1 MKIGLLGGTFN
12 PIHNCHLSIAEET
25 RKLLSLDRVIFIPA
39 HVPPHKKEDYEV
51 MEARHRYEMVRLG
64 IQNHPALEVSDLE
77 VRRPGPSYTV
87 DTVQA
92 LRGLLGTKTRLVFII
107 GLDAFLSI
115 GSWKSTGTL
124 MALCDFAV
132 ISRPGSR
139 FSDLTHLPW
148 CQQMDQ
154 KMLGRLDQ
162 GDLDQ
167 GTGALSSGTVIH
179 LLRLSPCDI
188 SSTGI
193 VERIKAGKDVKN
205 LLPASVESYIM
216 HHKLYR

>member
-25 RKLLSLDRVIFIPA
+25 RKRLSLDRVIFIPS
-39 HVPPHKKEDYEV
+39 HIPPHKIDQEV
-51 MEARHRYEMVRLG
+51 IAARHRYEMVRLA
-64 IQNHPALEVSDLE
+64 IQPYPAFEVSDLE
-77 VRRPGPSYTV
+77 IKRPGPSYSV
-87 DTVQA
+87 DTVQS
-92 LRGLLGTKTRLVFII
+92 LRGLLGVKTEIFFIL

-124 MALCDFAV
+124 LTLCAFVV

-139 FSDLTHLPW
+139 CSDLARLSW
-148 CQQMDQ
+148 CQHLDR
-154 KMLGRLDQ
+154 KMLSSLDR

-167 GTGALSSGTVIH
+167 GVGTLSSGTAIH
-179 LLRLSPCDI
+179 LLRLPPCEI

-193 VERIKAGKDVKN
+193 VERLKAKKDVKN

-216 HHKLYR
+216 AHSLYR